1 MRVPRAAG
9 RVHAGQPKLL
19 PEPSQQRALI
29 LGITTAY
36 NVSADTVAERAEQL
50 CVLCAL
56 SSPWDAVAM
65 LR

>member
-1 MRVPRAAG
+1 
-9 RVHAGQPKLL
+9 VHAGQPKLL